1 MIILFK
7 DYPVFPKKK
16 IHPSYFKNQKPN
28 FYLEGKKKKSSFKQ
42 IFPEKKT
49 TIIYLGGGEERDRK
63 GKEK

>member
-28 FYLEGKKKKSSFKQ
+28 FYLEGKKKKALSSKY
-42 IFPEKKT
+42 FPK
-49 TIIYLGGGEERDRK
+49 RK
-63 GKEK
+63 PP